1 MAFDYSRANHR
12 WRRLR
17 DRVLREQRW
26 CQEEKRYGVLK
37 PAEIVH
43 HVWPVEDYPEYAYCR
58 WNLIALT
65 KANHGKMHDRDTRK
79 LTALG
84 EYWCRRVPPPPSPP
98 ST

>member
-1 MAFDYSRANHR
+1 MGFDYSRANHR

-26 CQEEKRYGVLK
+26 CQEAKRYGELK

-65 KANHGKMHDRDTRK
+65 KAAHGKMHDRDTRK

-84 EYWCRRVPPPPSPP
+84 EYWRRRVSPPPSSP
-98 ST
+98 SP